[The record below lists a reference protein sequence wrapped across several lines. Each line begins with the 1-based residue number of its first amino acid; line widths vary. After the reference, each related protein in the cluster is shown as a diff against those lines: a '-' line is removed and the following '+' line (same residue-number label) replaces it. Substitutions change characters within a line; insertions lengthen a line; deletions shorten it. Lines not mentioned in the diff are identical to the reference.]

1 MYKRTANMQA
11 TRAQE
16 TKGLVETKEVII
28 YPVWN
33 ETNVY
38 LTKEGIRKILKK
50 GGILVD
56 DIKHLDIFQEAFI
69 HESYCTKSDFAKYEK
84 YHGRLE
90 GVAPEGVLP
99 LQEKTGERL
108 EWLGDGI
115 LQSVMANYLFKR
127 YEDQQEGFLTKL
139 RSKLVKTDTLA
150 KLSRQIGLHKWII
163 MSKQKEIIGNGRR
176 DERVLEDAFEALI
189 GAISLE
195 FGSEDEIEGIRVCRS
210 FILKLY
216 EENIDFAEL
225 IKKEDNYKD
234 QLMQYY
240 HKIYKDTK
248 YLPVYEVKNIEMVEN
263 DNGMTVRRYN
273 IIVRNQAGE
282 IVGEGCSLMKKAA
295 EVNAAKAALCFY
307 GVVDGI

>member
-1 MYKRTANMQA
+1 MIDIIREQLIHKM
-11 TRAQE
+11 E
-16 TKGLVETKEVII
+16 KKEVII

-33 ETNVY
+33 ETNR
-38 LTKEGIRKILKK
+38 LITKEVIKKILKK
-50 GGILVD
+50 GGIRVS
-56 DIKHLDIFQEAFI
+56 DIRNLDVFQEAFI
-69 HESYCTKSDFAKYEK
+69 HESYCTKTDFVKYEK
-84 YHGRLE
+84 YNGRLE
-90 GVAPEGVLP
+90 GDVPEGIIP

-150 KLSRQIGLHKWII
+150 KLSRYLGLQEWII
-163 MSKQKEIIGNGRR
+163 MSKQKEIIGNGRN

-195 FGSEDEIEGIRVCRS
+195 FGNEDEMEGIKICRN
-210 FILKLY
+210 FILRLY
-216 EENIDFAEL
+216 ENNIDFAEL

-240 HKIYKDTK
+240 HRIYKDTK
-248 YLPVYEVKNIEMVEN
+248 YLPVYEVKQIDMVEN
-263 DNGMTVRRYN
+263 DKGLLVRKY
-273 IIVRNQAGE
+273 IIVVRNQEGDV
-282 IVGEGCSLMKKAA
+282 VGEGCSLVKKMA
-295 EVNAAKAALCFY
+295 EVNAAKAALCYF
-307 GVVDGI
+307 GVVDGL

>member
-1 MYKRTANMQA
+1 MESK
-11 TRAQE
+11 
-16 TKGLVETKEVII
+16 KEVII

-33 ETNVY
+33 ETNVFI
-38 LTKEGIRKILKK
+38 TKEAVRKILRK
-50 GGILVD
+50 GGIRVS
-56 DIKHLDIFQEAFI
+56 DIQHLHIFQEAFI
-69 HESYCTKSDFAKYEK
+69 HESYCTKTDFVKYEK
-84 YHGRLE
+84 YNGRLE
-90 GVAPEGVLP
+90 GVVPEGILP

-150 KLSRQIGLHKWII
+150 KLSRHLGLQQWII
-163 MSKQKEIIGNGRR
+163 MSKQKEIIGNGRN
-176 DERVLEDAFEALI
+176 DERILEDAFEALI

-195 FGSEDEIEGIRVCRS
+195 FGREDEMEGIKMCRS

-240 HKIYKDTK
+240 HRIYKDTK

-263 DNGMTVRRYN
+263 DKGLMVRKYY
-273 IIVRNQAGE
+273 IIVRNQEGE
-282 IVGEGCSLMKKAA
+282 IVGEGCSFMKKAA
-295 EVNAAKAALCFY
+295 EVNAAKAALCYY

>member
-1 MYKRTANMQA
+1 M
-11 TRAQE
+11 E
-16 TKGLVETKEVII
+16 TKKEVII

-33 ETNVY
+33 ESNVY
-38 LTKEGIRKILKK
+38 LTKEAVRKILRK
-50 GGILVD
+50 GGIRVSD
-56 DIKHLDIFQEAFI
+56 VRHMNIFQEAFI
-69 HESYCTKSDFAKYEK
+69 HESYCTKSDFVKYEK

-90 GVAPEGVLP
+90 GDVPEGIIP

-115 LQSVMANYLFKR
+115 LQSIMANYLFKR

-150 KLSRQIGLHKWII
+150 KLARHLGLQQWII
-163 MSKQKEIIGNGRR
+163 MSKQKEIIGNGRS
-176 DERVLEDAFEALI
+176 DERILEDAFEALI

-195 FGSEDEIEGIRVCRS
+195 FGHEDEMEGIKICRS

-240 HKIYKDTK
+240 HKIYKDTP
-248 YLPVYEVKNIEMVEN
+248 YLPVYEVKDIEMVEN
-263 DNGMTVRRYN
+263 DKGMMVRKYHITVKN
-273 IIVRNQAGE
+273 LAGD
-282 IVGEGCSLMKKAA
+282 IVGEGCSMVKKMA
-295 EVNAAKAALCFY
+295 EVNAAKAALCYF
-307 GVVDGI
+307 GVVDGL

>member
-1 MYKRTANMQA
+1 MEK
-11 TRAQE
+11 
-16 TKGLVETKEVII
+16 KEVII

-33 ETNVY
+33 ETNR
-38 LTKEGIRKILKK
+38 LITKEVIKKILKK
-50 GGILVD
+50 GGIRVS
-56 DIKHLDIFQEAFI
+56 DIRNLDVFQEAFI
-69 HESYCTKSDFAKYEK
+69 HESYCTKTDFVKYEK
-84 YHGRLE
+84 YNGRLE
-90 GVAPEGVLP
+90 GDVPEGIIP

-150 KLSRQIGLHKWII
+150 KLSRYLGLQEWII
-163 MSKQKEIIGNGRR
+163 MSKQKEIIGNGRN

-195 FGSEDEIEGIRVCRS
+195 FGNEDEMEGIKICRN
-210 FILKLY
+210 FILRLY
-216 EENIDFAEL
+216 ENNIDFAEL

-240 HKIYKDTK
+240 HRIYKDTK
-248 YLPVYEVKNIEMVEN
+248 YLPVYEVKQIDMVEN
-263 DNGMTVRRYN
+263 DKGLLVRKY
-273 IIVRNQAGE
+273 IIVVRNQEGDV
-282 IVGEGCSLMKKAA
+282 VGEGCSLVKKMA
-295 EVNAAKAALCFY
+295 EVNAAKAALCYF
-307 GVVDGI
+307 GVVDGL

>member
-1 MYKRTANMQA
+1 M
-11 TRAQE
+11 E
-16 TKGLVETKEVII
+16 TKKEVII

-33 ETNVY
+33 ESNVY
-38 LTKEGIRKILKK
+38 LTKEAVRKILRK
-50 GGILVD
+50 GGIRVS
-56 DIKHLDIFQEAFI
+56 DIRNMNIFQEAFI
-69 HESYCTKSDFAKYEK
+69 HESYCTKSDFVKYEK

-90 GVAPEGVLP
+90 GDVPEGVIP

-115 LQSVMANYLFKR
+115 LQSIMANYLFKR

-150 KLSRQIGLHKWII
+150 KLARHLGLQQWII
-163 MSKQKEIIGNGRR
+163 MSKQKEIIGNGRS
-176 DERVLEDAFEALI
+176 DERILEDAFEALI

-195 FGSEDEIEGIRVCRS
+195 FGDEDEMEGIKICRS

-240 HKIYKDTK
+240 HKIYKDTP
-248 YLPVYEVKNIEMVEN
+248 YLPVYEVKDIEMVEN
-263 DNGMTVRRYN
+263 DKGMMVRKYHITVKN
-273 IIVRNQAGE
+273 LAGD
-282 IVGEGCSLMKKAA
+282 IVGEGCSMVKKMA
-295 EVNAAKAALCFY
+295 EVNAAKAALCYF
-307 GVVDGI
+307 GVVDGL